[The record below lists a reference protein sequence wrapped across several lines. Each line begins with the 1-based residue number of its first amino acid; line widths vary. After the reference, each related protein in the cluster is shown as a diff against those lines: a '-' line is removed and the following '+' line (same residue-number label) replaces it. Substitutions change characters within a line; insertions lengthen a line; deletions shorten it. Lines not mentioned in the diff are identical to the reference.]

1 MMLHVFDD
9 GLNKVQNP
17 FKCTNDRDSEPPV
30 EKWQSNVVPVQQFRE
45 TISVYLMCFN
55 CIQQRQQQQQQKQ
68 GTVFLDQGLE
78 PVHNWS
84 QREKTI
90 QREWSHNWAV
100 TIGRLTGNWNSETLH
115 AGFWM
120 DGEICFS
127 LFFQFWGVVPLGVT
141 IPSLDGFEDQEQV
154 RYGAAVLVS
163 WIQRL
168 WIT

>member
-45 TISVYLMCFN
+45 TISVSLMCFN
-55 CIQQRQQQQQQKQ
+55 CIQQRQQQQKQ

-78 PVHNWS
+78 PVHHWS

-90 QREWSHNWAV
+90 QRQWSHNWGV
-100 TIGRLTGNWNSETLH
+100 TIEEIDGQLKQWNFTCWIL
-115 AGFWM
+115 
-120 DGEICFS
+120 DGWWNMFS
-127 LFFQFWGVVPLGVT
+127 LFFQFWGVVPLGAT
-141 IPSLDGFEDQEQV
+141 IPAWMGLKTKNRCDMEQ
-154 RYGAAVLVS
+154 
-163 WIQRL
+163 QC
-168 WIT
+168 

>member
-1 MMLHVFDD
+1 MGIMGWKMLGVFLEENTKDYVFHHIPSCQYCVK
-9 GLNKVQNP
+9 NNVSVPCAQCAYTSVRVQ
-17 FKCTNDRDSEPPV
+17 C
-30 EKWQSNVVPVQQFRE
+30 
-45 TISVYLMCFN
+45 
-55 CIQQRQQQQQQKQ
+55 
-68 GTVFLDQGLE
+68 LDQGLE
-78 PVHNWS
+78 PLHNWA